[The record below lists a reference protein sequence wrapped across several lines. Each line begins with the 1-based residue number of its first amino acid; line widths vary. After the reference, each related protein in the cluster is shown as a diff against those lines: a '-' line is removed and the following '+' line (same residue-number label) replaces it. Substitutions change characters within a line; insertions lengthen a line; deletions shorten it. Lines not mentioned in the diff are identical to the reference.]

1 MGKGVQE
8 FRSSGV
14 VESWSRGVVESW
26 SRGVVESWS
35 RGVVDT
41 GWKPM
46 LHCFQD
52 SRAISQSHPESYF
65 RGPGMTG
72 DGVIVA

>member
-1 MGKGVQE
+1 MGEGVQE

-14 VESWSRGVVESW
+14 AGVM
-26 SRGVVESWS
+26 
-35 RGVVDT
+35 DT
-41 GWKPM
+41 GWKPV
-46 LHCFQD
+46 LHRFQD
-52 SRAISQSHPESYF
+52 SRAISQSNPESYF